1 MTLANKITLARIA
14 LIPFFVIF
22 ATIGGMTCDVIALV
36 LFCFIMLIN
45 SLLNFFLKKGEKP

>member
-1 MTLANKITLARIA
+1 MAVDKNKRIKRRVRNA
-14 LIPFFVIF
+14 YIVS
-22 ATIGGMTCDVIALV
+22 TVSIALV

>member
-22 ATIGGMTCDVIALV
+22 ATIGGVTCDVIALV
-36 LFCFIMLIN
+36 LFCVCSFTD
-45 SLLNFFLKKGEKP
+45 FLDG

>member
-1 MTLANKITLARIA
+1 MTMMKTNSTSAMLNSACFCRPLAA
-14 LIPFFVIF
+14 LFS
-22 ATIGGMTCDVIALV
+22 IALV

>member
-22 ATIGGMTCDVIALV
+22 ATIGGTTCDVIALV
-36 LFCFIMLIN
+36 LFCLSRDKI
-45 SLLNFFLKKGEKP
+45 